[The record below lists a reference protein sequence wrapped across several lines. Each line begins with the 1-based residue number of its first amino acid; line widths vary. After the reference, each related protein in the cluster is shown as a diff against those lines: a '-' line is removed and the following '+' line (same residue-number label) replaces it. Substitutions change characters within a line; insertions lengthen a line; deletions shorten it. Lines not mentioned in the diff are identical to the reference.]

1 VTPFLFGTLV
11 VGLSFAFGSAV
22 RRARRDWVYRLR
34 LTLVFGHLEWTESP
48 QFSPELSEV
57 VIEAPFEAMN
67 CTEVVLVRV
76 YRSSERLLFRL
87 DDRAGHRA
95 QLCARWYDSG
105 VPLLLVTEHRGAV
118 LHGPGGLFL
127 GQLVPH
133 GAASP
138 NRVESTEWQ

>member
-1 VTPFLFGTLV
+1 MTVFFFGTLV
-11 VGLSFAFGSAV
+11 VGWSFAFGSAV

-34 LTLVFGHLEWTESP
+34 LTLVFAHLDWMESP

-87 DDRAGHRA
+87 DDRAGDRS

-105 VPLLLVTEHRGAV
+105 VPLLLVTDHRGAV

-133 GAASP
+133 GSASP
-138 NRVESTEWQ
+138 DRVESTEWQ